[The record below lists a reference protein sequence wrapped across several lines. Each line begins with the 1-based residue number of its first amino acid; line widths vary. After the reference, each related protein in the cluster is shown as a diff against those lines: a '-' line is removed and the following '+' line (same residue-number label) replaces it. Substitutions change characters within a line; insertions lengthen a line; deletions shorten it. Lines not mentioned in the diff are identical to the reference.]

1 MYNKSKKN
9 GKKLYTNTQIRI
21 CVDMSANN
29 KTFNNH
35 VGRIPDNRNK
45 TAAHVGCYL
54 EDFVRKRGICTSG
67 EIVEEGMKHFKLS
80 RSQIYTVWSKVKNS
94 KVLKATK
101 EELKQFG
108 ISDVKRNT
116 TYWIHIDN
124 SKIREEF
131 SELIVALSKST
142 TKNQFLGLLGE
153 LGEDRFQD
161 FLKNGTIDV
170 IDQLVGLLML
180 MLNKDCPREISRK
193 YRLAKLEIKFS
204 EIIEYAHVVA
214 VYLKKM
220 HPSSYMSSMYGE
232 QFVSIFKEELEK
244 SVVQNMTASSGY
256 ALLKHI
262 SFIISDIDN
271 EQFNMVIFSSY
282 KRILT
287 ADRFEFDKIYGGIHI
302 LLQLITEL
310 TKESG
315 KKKLQYKYW
324 KFMWQ
329 ILLISFEKIPE
340 EFLNKEERE
349 KIAITVNQL
358 SSLNTS
364 NGPNR
369 FNEVRILIDGFRKL
383 CE

>member
-1 MYNKSKKN
+1 
-9 GKKLYTNTQIRI
+9 
-21 CVDMSANN
+21 
-29 KTFNNH
+29 
-35 VGRIPDNRNK
+35 
-45 TAAHVGCYL
+45 
-54 EDFVRKRGICTSG
+54 
-67 EIVEEGMKHFKLS
+67 
-80 RSQIYTVWSKVKNS
+80 
-94 KVLKATK
+94 
-101 EELKQFG
+101 
-108 ISDVKRNT
+108 
-116 TYWIHIDN
+116 
-124 SKIREEF
+124 
-131 SELIVALSKST
+131 
-142 TKNQFLGLLGE
+142 
-153 LGEDRFQD
+153 
-161 FLKNGTIDV
+161 
-170 IDQLVGLLML
+170 
-180 MLNKDCPREISRK
+180 
-193 YRLAKLEIKFS
+193 
-204 EIIEYAHVVA
+204 
-214 VYLKKM
+214 
-220 HPSSYMSSMYGE
+220 
-232 QFVSIFKEELEK
+232 
-244 SVVQNMTASSGY
+244 
-256 ALLKHI
+256 
-262 SFIISDIDN
+262 
-271 EQFNMVIFSSY
+271 MVIFSSY